1 MPHWINPANGIC
13 RRGAHEAEEQLG
25 LKLKTTRAGVQTL
38 VIDHVEEPSPNK
50 PSRTRSRVVGDGE
63 VSRSSDSELLSPT
76 VCYSSVN
83 RTRDSSRKGKR
94 VCGTGLALFAAL
106 ARWRLPNR
114 NPIYS
119 RRSAISGSTF
129 VARRAGM

>member
-63 VSRSSDSELLSPT
+63 VSRSSDSEPVVANRLLLIGEQDARFVT
-76 VCYSSVN
+76 
-83 RTRDSSRKGKR
+83 KG
-94 VCGTGLALFAAL
+94 
-106 ARWRLPNR
+106 
-114 NPIYS
+114 
-119 RRSAISGSTF
+119 
-129 VARRAGM
+129 